1 MMIDPDDLAA
11 VMEKDPAVVDEDDAI
26 RYHAGFHAV
35 CLYRE
40 AHQLWEAG
48 EFDKARELNFRS
60 INLTGCDIHPA
71 AKIGKRFFVDHAIGV
86 VIGETAEIG
95 EDVCIYQGVTLG
107 GVSFNKGKR
116 HPTVGNHVVIGCNAS
131 VLGNITIGDNVRI
144 GAGSVVLSDVPDHCT
159 VVGVPGRIVRRAGIK
174 TSGSDLMHN
183 DLPDPEED
191 QIRAMAREIEDLKAQ
206 VRALT
211 EALGKK
217 RSRSRPSIFT
227 ICAFWRFI
235 MSSTSSSAASLP
247 ALAAFPKY
255 SKPFSAFWATPRPS
269 RYILPTM
276 NSASPSPVSATS
288 LYSSKALFRSFPSP
302 TPS

>member
-40 AHQLWEAG
+40 AHKLWEAG

-191 QIRAMAREIEDLKAQ
+191 QIQAMAREIEELKAQ
-206 VRALT
+206 VRALA
-211 EALGKK
+211 EALERK
-217 RSRSRPSIFT
+217 RFAPGRLSSLSARSGASSCPRPAPAPHRCRPWPPSRSTR
-227 ICAFWRFI
+227 
-235 MSSTSSSAASLP
+235 
-247 ALAAFPKY
+247 
-255 SKPFSAFWATPRPS
+255 
-269 RYILPTM
+269 
-276 NSASPSPVSATS
+276 SPSPRSGPPRVPPGTS
-288 LYSSKALFRSFPSP
+288 CRP
-302 TPS
+302 